1 MKFNLL
7 IITIHLFIYYSCKPS
22 PSPEEIADQDFQEQL
37 DSIQKKNMYFYY
49 CVSNYGD
56 SLFTNSAE
64 IKKNKNYFYQIP
76 YVALPYGK
84 RSKELLEQYFKITDY
99 HTMPPA
105 PVLMNQYSDSSA
117 LFELNTYNYRA
128 VYWLS
133 THNDT
138 AEIVEVEATPLHEE
152 SMAKIIEKDATTEPS
167 FSIIYHWYYPSL
179 QRESSS
185 YVYLKIL
192 NYTTQEKLTQHLSN
206 YQIDWLK
213 YLNLLDTLNVKG
225 WKTPIAQQQLEQLF
239 NKKHIALDR
248 VVQTVPKRVPFIFLA
263 VEDSMLRLPDY
274 ADSYRTTRLQFS
286 YLDTIPGETDSL
298 FLEFSMYTDQFT
310 TGKGHSLY

>member
-1 MKFNLL
+1 M
-7 IITIHLFIYYSCKPS
+7 IIIIFIFFIGAFCACKHTPT
-22 PSPEEIADQDFQEQL
+22 PEEIEEQKFQQL
-37 DSIQKKNMYFYY
+37 IDSFEKENKNLRYY
-49 CVSNYGD
+49 MNNHGD
-56 SLFTNSAE
+56 SLFTRDLL
-64 IKKNKNYFYQIP
+64 KKKGDIHSFYQIP
-76 YVALPYGK
+76 YVVLPYGK
-84 RSKELLEQYFKITDY
+84 RSKELLEYYFKITDY
-99 HTMPPA
+99 HNMPPA
-105 PVLMNQYSDSSA
+105 PVLINQYSDSSSI
-117 LFELNTYNYRA
+117 FELNNHDYRA
-128 VYWLS
+128 AYWLS
-133 THNDT
+133 IHNDT
-138 AEIVEVEATPLHEE
+138 AEIVEVYGSVLSEE
-152 SMAKIIEKDATTEPS
+152 YMAKTTNKNVIS
-167 FSIIYHWYYPSL
+167 DSSLSVVYYWYYPSK
-179 QRESSS
+179 QRELSMFTD
-185 YVYLKIL
+185 LKIL

>member
-1 MKFNLL
+1 M
-7 IITIHLFIYYSCKPS
+7 IIIIFIFFIGAFCACKHTPTQ
-22 PSPEEIADQDFQEQL
+22 EEMEEQRIQEKL
-37 DSIQKKNMYFYY
+37 DSMQKAYFYLSY
-49 CVSNYGD
+49 CMDNYGD
-56 SLFTNSAE
+56 SLFTKD
-64 IKKNKNYFYQIP
+64 ILKKKDDIHYFYEIP

-84 RSKELLEQYFKITDY
+84 RSKELLEQYFNITDY

-128 VYWLS
+128 AHWLS
-133 THNDT
+133 IHNDT
-138 AEIVEVEATPLHEE
+138 AEIVEVRATPFHKEY
-152 SMAKIIEKDATTEPS
+152 MAKITDKNVTSDSSLNIT
-167 FSIIYHWYYPSL
+167 YRWYYPSK
-179 QRESSS
+179 QRELYMSTD
-185 YVYLKIL
+185 LKIL